1 MSAYPL
7 TLLPNL
13 SPGRVSLVIHPHPS
27 LDGRLLELAAELL
40 LAAALQQAAVP
51 EQVPPTAG
59 AEQGRRLQQG
69 RLLVLDGGNCFNVYP
84 VARALRRR
92 TPQVTAAL
100 RQIQVARAFT
110 CFEMASLLQRQ
121 AIEVAAAEVATAPPP
136 QAVMPG
142 TVAVLVLDL
151 LGNFRDENVPLAE
164 RQRLLHT
171 CLPHLRRLAQAG
183 PLLVSSRPADPCL
196 TQALVAA
203 ADQVLELE
211 MPPAEPEQLLFLLEG
226 T

>member
-1 MSAYPL
+1 MNAYPL

-40 LAAALQQAAVP
+40 LAAALQQAA
-51 EQVPPTAG
+51 PTAG
-59 AEQGRRLQQG
+59 AEQG

-121 AIEVAAAEVATAPPP
+121 ATEVAAAEAAAAPPP

>member
-1 MSAYPL
+1 MVDAIVGAGS
-7 TLLPNL
+7 
-13 SPGRVSLVIHPHPS
+13 
-27 LDGRLLELAAELL
+27 
-40 LAAALQQAAVP
+40 AAAP
-51 EQVPPTAG
+51 GSEAG
-59 AEQGRRLQQG
+59 
-69 RLLVLDGGNCFNVYP
+69 
-84 VARALRRR
+84 
-92 TPQVTAAL
+92 
-100 RQIQVARAFT
+100 
-110 CFEMASLLQRQ
+110 
-121 AIEVAAAEVATAPPP
+121 
-136 QAVMPG
+136 MPG
-142 TVAVLVLDL
+142 AVAVLVLDL